1 VTSFNMPA
9 IDDAGNIT
17 YIARWAATTPRA
29 SGTALFLND
38 QCPGFIGGTSPII
51 GGSKYTAFT
60 DPVID
65 GGQLVCIASLSGGTP
80 RPPARIVATAF
91 ASQSS
96 PSLSSIAGLG
106 QIAPNAAGTP
116 EVGGPVFKTF
126 RAVGLSNGV
135 IGIFAQ
141 VSGGTGTLKT
151 TAANDVGLWIQ
162 SSAQP
167 LTQALREG
175 QQIGSKTV
183 GTIVSF
189 VSGALSGGQGRGWV
203 TKPVGTNG
211 AVLALVTFTDRTQAI
226 VSAEANGV
234 ATVFSAAG
242 ALGSA
247 GGPDL
252 TGASFATYGFP
263 AANDNDTS
271 TFLASL
277 RTGAAGVT
285 TANARGIFR
294 SNPDGTFT
302 TLARIGFPSGVLGS
316 NFSLLRDPVLSSDD
330 GVAFLATLKGGT
342 AKGLNTTT
350 LWWQPPG
357 EALRVHAQGG
367 SEAADVP
374 DSQWKAFSNLAIT
387 GTDRGPV
394 FSASLVTGKGGVT
407 SANDTGIWATDFV
420 GQPRLLF
427 REGDTINGKR
437 LTKFTLLKST
447 SGNNGVT
454 RSLSD
459 RFRIAWI
466 ATFSDKSTALM
477 TTEMP

>member
-1 VTSFNMPA
+1 
-9 IDDAGNIT
+9 
-17 YIARWAATTPRA
+17 
-29 SGTALFLND
+29 
-38 QCPGFIGGTSPII
+38 
-51 GGSKYTAFT
+51 
-60 DPVID
+60 
-65 GGQLVCIASLSGGTP
+65 
-80 RPPARIVATAF
+80 
-91 ASQSS
+91 
-96 PSLSSIAGLG
+96 
-106 QIAPNAAGTP
+106 
-116 EVGGPVFKTF
+116 
-126 RAVGLSNGV
+126 V

-141 VSGGTGTLKT
+141 VSGGTGTLRT
-151 TAANDVGLWIQ
+151 TAANDVGWWIQ

-175 QQIGSKTV
+175 QQIGFKTV

-285 TANARGIFR
+285 TANARGIFL

-350 LWWQPPG
+350 LWWQPSG

-367 SEAADVP
+367 SVAADLP
-374 DSQWKAFSNLAIT
+374 GSEWRAFSNLAIT
-387 GTDRGPV
+387 GIDRGPV
-394 FSASLVTGKGGVT
+394 FAASLVTGKGGVT
-407 SANDTGIWATDFV
+407 ASNDTGVWGTDFL
-420 GQPRLLF
+420 GRPRLLF

-437 LTKFTLLKST
+437 LTAFNLLKSST
-447 SGNNGVT
+447 GNVGVT
-454 RSLSD
+454 RSLND
-459 RFRIAWI
+459 TQRVVWI
-466 ATFSDKSTALM
+466 ATFSDKTTALM
-477 TTEMP
+477 NTETP